1 MDIIVRYKRI
11 GRRAGAAGGGMDAM
25 NNSINLSNECV
36 LSCKWLKN

>member
-11 GRRAGAAGGGMDAM
+11 GRGAAGGGMDAM
-25 NNSINLSNECV
+25 NNGINLSNECV